1 MLTVPVFSRL
11 QAAID
16 EGRTD
21 ELVFFAF
28 DLLFLNGESAAQ
40 LPPIQRGVGCNA
52 ASSNGEDPLRTVSMD
67 AIFCKREI
75 SFLLMPN
82 SADLAQI
89 LQEVLGEADALI
101 RCLLEERAVEVPH
114 AARGG
119 RTITLAHLQFVRGL
133 VTRTSSQR

>member
-1 MLTVPVFSRL
+1 
-11 QAAID
+11 
-16 EGRTD
+16 
-21 ELVFFAF
+21 
-28 DLLFLNGESAAQ
+28 
-40 LPPIQRGVGCNA
+40 
-52 ASSNGEDPLRTVSMD
+52 MD

-75 SFLLMPN
+75 SFLLMLN

-119 RTITLAHLQFVRGL
+119 RTITLTRLQ
-133 VTRTSSQR
+133 SSQD